1 MRLRTSDMRE
11 RDVIDVL
18 TGRRLGN
25 VEDLDIDVEAGRVRA
40 LIIPGERRLLG
51 LLGGG
56 KELRIPWSAVQVVGE
71 DAILVRGE
79 QVAAGEEGKEGLWGN
94 PEADARAGGDPHR
107 RGGFPHP

>member
-1 MRLRTSDMRE
+1 MRTSDMRE

-25 VEDLDIDVEAGRVRA
+25 VEDLDIDVETGRVRA

-51 LLGGG
+51 FLGTGG

-79 QVAAGEEGKEGLWGN
+79 QVAASEGGKEGLWGG
-94 PEADARAGGDPHR
+94 PETDDPGGDPHR
-107 RGGFPHP
+107 RGGVPRP